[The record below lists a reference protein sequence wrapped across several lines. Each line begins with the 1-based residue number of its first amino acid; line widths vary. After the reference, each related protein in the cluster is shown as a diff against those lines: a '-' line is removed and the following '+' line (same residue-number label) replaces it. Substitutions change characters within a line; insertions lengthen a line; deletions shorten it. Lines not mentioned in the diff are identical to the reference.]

1 MERLYRE
8 YEKKGFTVLAFPSN
22 DFKNQEPGTEAEIK
36 ALVTRKFKVT
46 FPMFSKIHVSG
57 SDVHPVFKFLM
68 DAKPRQ
74 YKPRPGN
81 PQRKAKSSEK
91 ANQTETA
98 DESADEADAPVK
110 DRDKLPPGSHAITWN
125 FNKFLVNRAGQ
136 PIKRYPPAMDGGVLK
151 SLERD
156 LNGMLNV

>member
-1 MERLYRE
+1 MYRA

-36 ALVTRKFKVT
+36 ALVTKKFGVK

-68 DAKPRQ
+68 DAKPRE

-81 PQRKAKSSEK
+81 AQRKAKK
-91 ANQTETA
+91 GNQTEA
-98 DESADEADAPVK
+98 ADEADAPLK

-136 PIKRYPPAMDGGVLK
+136 PIKRYPPAMDGGVLE
-151 SLERD
+151 SIERD
-156 LNGMLNV
+156 LKGMLNV